1 MVGFPVGW
9 AVLIAMMHMLATV
22 DRRQGTNV
30 MKFVL
35 VGITSYVLEFKHNE
49 GSPRLPSLLIFIIS
63 LLLMS

>member
-1 MVGFPVGW
+1 
-9 AVLIAMMHMLATV
+9 MLATV

-30 MKFVL
+30 MKFVQ

-49 GSPRLPSLLIFIIS
+49 ESPRLPSLLIFIIS